1 MILAVL
7 NGEKTNL
14 ERLINLHI
22 NQYEYLQHNY
32 ALLLTIPGVGPV
44 VSRYMLIADG
54 FLAQKTQAG
63 ATTSFGSW

>member
-14 ERLINLHI
+14 ERLIDLHI

-32 ALLLTIPGVGPV
+32 ALLLTIPGVD
-44 VSRYMLIADG
+44 LLFQDIC
-54 FLAQKTQAG
+54 
-63 ATTSFGSW
+63 